1 MRKTVL
7 LTGASGVVGQALMPM
22 IAARHELICLT
33 HRAPVHE
40 GVAQLPADLTQPGI
54 GLDSHRYT
62 DLVRRIDAVVHCA
75 AITHFGASEQAMRNL
90 NVSGT
95 QRILELAEKA
105 SVPVYYLSTA
115 FVARVNQAAARPGAA
130 GESSPVDYLES
141 KIAAEETIRTSGQP
155 AVILRP
161 SVVFGDSVTGRI
173 ARYQGLHGILAAF
186 LSNRLPLL
194 TMERHSR
201 VDFVSQNVVSKAI
214 TALIDT
220 GITRGEYWLTA
231 GSAALTA
238 AQMVDTGAQFARG
251 LGLRIDTPRMVC
263 PDVVDR
269 LIRPVFI
276 DALPRP
282 DRRRFEDMYAMTS
295 VFDTV
300 EPFPTDLG
308 GIPGTSAPTPET
320 LTASLRT
327 ALRYMVRVK
336 FEKGEG
342 RVA

>member
-22 IAARHELICLT
+22 LAARNELICLT

-40 GVAQLPADLTQPGI
+40 GFAQLPADLTRPGI
-54 GLDSHRYT
+54 GLDSRRYT
-62 DLVRRIDAVVHCA
+62 DLVRRIDAIVHGA
-75 AITHFGASEQAMRNL
+75 AITHFGANGHAMRNL
-90 NVSGT
+90 NVTGT
-95 QRILELAEKA
+95 QRILGLAEQA
-105 SVPVYYLSTA
+105 GVPVYHLSTA
-115 FVARVNQAAARPGAA
+115 FVARVNQAAARPRTA
-130 GESSPVDYLES
+130 GESSPVDYLKS
-141 KIAAEETIRTSGQP
+141 KIAAEEIVRASGQP

-173 ARYQGLHGILAAF
+173 ARHQGLHGILGAF

-201 VDFVSQNVVSKAI
+201 VDFVSQDVVARAV

-231 GSAALTA
+231 GSAALPA
-238 AQMVDTGAQFARG
+238 AQMVDAVAQFARG

-263 PDVVDR
+263 PDVVNR

-276 DALPRP
+276 DSLPRP
-282 DRRRFEDMYAMTS
+282 DRRRFEDMYSMTS
-295 VFDTV
+295 VFDAV

-320 LTASLRT
+320 LTASLRA
-327 ALRYMVRVK
+327 ALRHLVRVK
-336 FEKGEG
+336 FEKSEG